1 MKTQKTPAGSGQ
13 AVIKVSAERDGQLYC
28 WSLRV
33 EAEELREL
41 ADWLDEHCFR
51 AESSNM
57 VRGVRKGGKDEHSK
71 N

>member
-1 MKTQKTPAGSGQ
+1 MKTRKTPTGSGQ
-13 AVIKVSAERDGQLYC
+13 AVIQVSAERDGQLYC

-41 ADWLDEHCFR
+41 ADWLDRHCFR
-51 AESSNM
+51 AESSTM
-57 VRGVRKGGKDEHSK
+57 VRGVLKGGRSEHSK